1 MEETPSP
8 SDSRRVNLR
17 PTEEGAAA
25 LLDLGVSLPTPKTGK
40 STAYCCLDWTERRWH
55 LGGVLG
61 RAIVQALSEAGSV
74 SRSPTTRAV
83 ELHPSFHRWLK

>member
-61 RAIVQALSEAGSV
+61 RAVTDALEQSGCII
-74 SRSPTTRAV
+74 RSPGGRVV
-83 ELHPSFHRWLK
+83 ELTGSYDRCLE